1 MAIPTFESLFGCL
14 DGAPTVGSLFG
25 RLDGVPT
32 VGSLFGRLDG
42 APTVGWMELHLKC
55 LRGVPKF
62 GVFCK
67 NKVIVSSQSYRDPC
81 TVKKNSLFLYVTP
94 EKSE

>member
-1 MAIPTFESLFGCL
+1 MAIPAFESLFGCL
-14 DGAPTVGSLFG
+14 HGAPTVGSLFG

-55 LRGVPKF
+55 LRGW
-62 GVFCK
+62 
-67 NKVIVSSQSYRDPC
+67 II
-81 TVKKNSLFLYVTP
+81 P
-94 EKSE
+94 EPN